1 MQNLKRVLILSASY
15 GEGHHQASNA
25 IKDAFLSIS
34 PEMEVRII
42 DFMRMTHP
50 VLDSVA
56 KYAYLKSI
64 RFAPSL
70 YGLFYRRTSAISPK
84 SPIQKKLNKLGI
96 DELHAYIQ
104 DFKPDIVISTF
115 PTPSGVMSVLKEK
128 GLTDVSLSTVI
139 TDHAVHSQWIHP
151 YTDLYFVG
159 SDHVKQGM
167 MKRGIP
173 EHKITVTG
181 IPIRSVFSH
190 PMNQLEARQQLKLSS
205 ELPVLLIM
213 GGAYGVIGDI
223 TQICEELFQ
232 SEIQSQIVVICG
244 RNEKLKSQIDE
255 LAKHSRHP
263 VQVYGF
269 VQNVHT
275 FMAAADLMLTKA
287 GGLTISESLAME
299 LPMLLYRPIP
309 GQEQQNADFLVES
322 KVAVL
327 AKTRRQ
333 VFEYL
338 ASLLSGEHMA
348 LRTMRNNTKKI
359 KRTDAAQ
366 QIVNHLILL
375 SNEVGKS
382 YNYQIR

>member
-1 MQNLKRVLILSASY
+1 MHNLKRVLILSASY

-34 PEMEVRII
+34 PESEIRIV
-42 DFMRMTHP
+42 DFMHMTHP

-56 KYAYLKSI
+56 KYCYLKSI
-64 RFAPSL
+64 RFVPSL

-84 SPIQKKLNKLGI
+84 SPIQKKLNQLGI
-96 DELHAYIQ
+96 DELQEYLM
-104 DFKPDIVISTF
+104 DYRPDIVISTF

-128 GLTDVSLSTVI
+128 GLTDIPLATVI
-139 TDHAVHSQWIHP
+139 TDHAVHNQWIHP
-151 YTDLYFVG
+151 YTDQYFVG
-159 SDHVKQGM
+159 SEHVKQGM
-167 MKRGIP
+167 VKRGIP
-173 EHKITVTG
+173 EHKIKVTG
-181 IPIRSVFSH
+181 IPIRNVFSH
-190 PMNQLEARQQLKLSS
+190 PIDSAEAKQQLQLRPD
-205 ELPVLLIM
+205 LPTLLIM
-213 GGAYGVIGDI
+213 GGAYGVVGDI

-232 SEIQSQIVVICG
+232 SETKMQIIVVCG

-255 LAKHSRHP
+255 LAARSVKP

-275 FMAAADLMLTKA
+275 LMAASDLMLTKA

-309 GQEQQNADFLVES
+309 GQEKQNADFLVHS
-322 KVAVL
+322 NVAVL

-338 ASLLSGEHMA
+338 DTLLTGDRKA
-348 LRTMRNNTKKI
+348 LRTMRNNTRKI
-359 KRTDAAQ
+359 KRIDAAQ
-366 QIVNHLILL
+366 QIVKHVMML
-375 SNEVGKS
+375 SEDVREAYS
-382 YNYQIR
+382 YQFQ